1 MVQNIDRCTN
11 TRLRNSGA
19 WMDKQDF
26 FFIRKLTSRRNLFT
40 GEMKTDIFAI
50 SPG

>member
-1 MVQNIDRCTN
+1 MVQNIDHCAN
-11 TRLRNSGA
+11 TLLRNFGA

-40 GEMKTDIFAI
+40 GKKKKDIFAI